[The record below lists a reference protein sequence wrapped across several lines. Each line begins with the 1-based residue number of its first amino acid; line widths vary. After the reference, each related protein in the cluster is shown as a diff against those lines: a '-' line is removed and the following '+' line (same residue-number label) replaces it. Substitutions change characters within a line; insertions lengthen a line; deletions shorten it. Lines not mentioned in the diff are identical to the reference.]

1 MKKVELSSL
10 RDVISAGT
18 STFDAENIYTDKQDG
33 FMMQFASQGQFGRGI
48 YFAEEACKTHTPFC
62 SHFNVKWR
70 STYQDRLGTNLR
82 KSWRCIIQAC
92 YSANY
97 ATKAATLQPDVREA
111 KGMALDESEFLL
123 ANILI
128 GACLTSFGPKI
139 QIQIEMIAPFSFG
152 SSHPHPLMIAIL
164 YSRDR
169 QHDRDGQRQ
178 VKNATFCAILY

>member
-1 MKKVELSSL
+1 MTIDLPRQA
-10 RDVISAGT
+10 RD
-18 STFDAENIYTDKQDG
+18 KP
-33 FMMQFASQGQFGRGI
+33 
-48 YFAEEACKTHTPFC
+48 EEKLAPT
-62 SHFNVKWR
+62 V
-70 STYQDRLGTNLR
+70 
-82 KSWRCIIQAC
+82 QAC

-111 KGMALDESEFLL
+111 KGMVLDESEFLL
-123 ANILI
+123 ANILV

-139 QIQIEMIAPFSFG
+139 QIQIEMVAPFSFG
-152 SSHPHPLMIAIL
+152 SPHPHPLMVAIL